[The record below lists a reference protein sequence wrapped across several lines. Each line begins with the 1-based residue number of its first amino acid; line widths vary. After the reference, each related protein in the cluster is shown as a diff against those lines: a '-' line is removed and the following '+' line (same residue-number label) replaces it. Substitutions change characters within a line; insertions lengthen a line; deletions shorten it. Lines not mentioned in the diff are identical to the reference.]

1 VSTGIS
7 NGTRECGNIS
17 MVLQNFDPSEV
28 LIQRIIKIILGLWDD
43 FHCFYLED

>member
-7 NGTRECGNIS
+7 NGTRECRNTS

-28 LIQRIIKIILGLWDD
+28 LIQRIIKIILGKPLGMI
-43 FHCFYLED
+43 FIVSI